1 MELHNHSLSP
11 IDISEYTSFPGT
23 SRSSPFHF
31 PSSILDDDVES
42 VENFTPASQ
51 KRKEMVDL
59 TGDSDE
65 EVVEIFPKPKKQ
77 RVMDRLPSISDIG
90 KGNKEEERD
99 HPRNSRTSKKIP
111 SSKAMK
117 LRIHEAQTQRIFV
130 IQQKPTK
137 EENSEREFVVLGTTG
152 NVYDV
157 KICSK
162 PTCTCTDNNNGAS
175 RYHCKHILFILLKV
189 FKLSSSDLRIFQKI
203 LLNSE
208 VTDIFSQYGGTN
220 GLMADS
226 LVTEKYLEVMSG
238 GKVRRKKMRVQKAI
252 EGDCPICYERMKPTE
267 NIVWCKYGCGNN
279 VHKDCFDQWI
289 ETKTEKSVD
298 EVKCVYCRA
307 PWDLDSL
314 KSYFYKDGYLNLA
327 DYQDRQPTMPA
338 NMWILSQ
345 LINRMRPEQLALL
358 ANRHFRRM
366 SGDDQPDEDSSSE
379 DDSDY

>member
-1 MELHNHSLSP
+1 MELHSFSP
-11 IDISEYTSFPGT
+11 IDISEYTSFPS
-23 SRSSPFHF
+23 SRSPPFHF
-31 PSSILDDDVES
+31 PTSILDNDDEA
-42 VENFTPASQ
+42 VENITNTSQ

-59 TGDSDE
+59 TADSEE
-65 EVVEIFPKPKKQ
+65 EVVEIVPKPKKQ
-77 RVMDRLPSISDIG
+77 KVLERLSPNQEAS
-90 KGNKEEERD
+90 KANKEEERENL
-99 HPRNSRTSKKIP
+99 RNSRTSKKIP
-111 SSKAMK
+111 STKAMK
-117 LRIHEAQTQRIFV
+117 KRINEAQTQRLFV
-130 IQQKPTK
+130 IQQKPAK
-137 EENSEREFVVLGTTG
+137 EEPIEREFVVLGTTG

-162 PTCTCTDNNNGAS
+162 PSCTCVDNNNGAS

-189 FKLSSSDLRIFQKI
+189 YKLSSNDSRIFQKT
-203 LLNSE
+203 LQNSE
-208 VTDIFSQYGGTN
+208 LSDIFSQYEGTN
-220 GLMADS
+220 GIMADS

-238 GKVRRKKMRVQKAI
+238 GKVRRKKMRIQKAI
-252 EGDCPICYERMKPTE
+252 EGDCPICYERMKPTD

-314 KSYFYKDGYLNLA
+314 KSYYYKEGYLNLA
-327 DYQDRQPTMPA
+327 DYQDRQPAPGSMPT

-345 LINRMRPEQLALL
+345 LINRMSPEQLALL
-358 ANRHFRRM
+358 ANRHFRRIA
-366 SGDDQPDEDSSSE
+366 GNEVERELSSE